1 MKISFIQHYTLDATF
16 FRVKTFN
23 EFQTKYSRLMHF
35 NKLVQYSC
43 NMKRKGFS
51 LNGNLTQDKL
61 KWTKISV
68 LKLNQ

>member
-16 FRVKTFN
+16 PLRVKTFY

-51 LNGNLTQDKL
+51 LNGNLTQDNL
-61 KWTKISV
+61 
-68 LKLNQ
+68 Q

>member
-16 FRVKTFN
+16 PLRVKTFY

-43 NMKRKGFS
+43 NMK
-51 LNGNLTQDKL
+51 L
-61 KWTKISV
+61 KKF
-68 LKLNQ
+68 